1 MKQEEE
7 NGTGNHQGSF
17 SESEMVQMITRFF
30 RAVLNNRIII
40 NTFRTIAKIL
50 FVIFIVIFFFSFFFY
65 IVPFVQDNGS
75 KHYKTKTVFK
85 NISSSKSE
93 YRRVVNSIKN
103 EVNKLSMRYRLLTPG
118 QSYLVIN
125 TVDNRFTL
133 FRNRKLIREGF
144 CSSGS
149 YIRLVTPEGSREWI
163 FRTPKGIFRIQQKVV
178 KPMWIK
184 PDWAFIEEGLPVP
197 PPNHESRY
205 ERGVLGD
212 YALSLG
218 DGYLIHGTL
227 YQRFIGMPVTHGCI
241 RLGDQ
246 DLEEVFKT
254 LNVGSKVFIF

>member
-1 MKQEEE
+1 MTEEE
-7 NGTGNHQGSF
+7 VNGNVERQGF
-17 SESEMVQMITRFF
+17 AGSELAMMIKGFF
-30 RAVLNNRIII
+30 RTVFASR
-40 NTFRTIAKIL
+40 
-50 FVIFIVIFFFSFFFY
+50 IFISSVKTVAKVLAIAVTVIFFFSFFLY
-65 IVPFVQDNGS
+65 LVPLVQDYGS
-75 KHYKTKTVFK
+75 KHCRPGKDIA
-85 NISSSKSE
+85 NLSASSPE
-93 YRRVVNSIKN
+93 YRKIVNSLNN
-103 EVNKLSMRYRLLTPG
+103 EVGRLSAKYNSLTPG
-118 QSYLVIN
+118 QSYIVIN
-125 TVDNRFTL
+125 TTENKFSL
-133 FRNRKLIREGF
+133 YRNRQLVREGF

-163 FRTPKGIFRIQQKVV
+163 FRTPKGVFRIQQKVV

-227 YQRFIGMPVTHGCI
+227 YQRFIGLPVTHGCI
-241 RLGDQ
+241 RLGDE
-246 DLEEVFKT
+246 DLKEVFNT